1 MNNIPN
7 DSKKNSIEQIEVQVT
22 NNMKQRIQPKGF
34 TMNSNNAN
42 KKNVNSIAN
51 KKFEDGTIS
60 ETRQNK
66 FSNKNLVKN
75 SDFKAINTSPLV
87 KVNKILIQKKFE
99 VDSIKVNKESDI
111 SKNLGQNYSLNKS
124 SSEQKIEVVSK
135 VNETPSVIKSI
146 KSIFDITKTGFAGV
160 GQKKTNQD
168 NFFIHK
174 NFNNNPNSIFMG
186 VWYKIH
192 NVVMD
197 MELWDTKFH
206 YI

>member
-34 TMNSNNAN
+34 TMNSNYAN
-42 KKNVNSIAN
+42 KKIVNSLAN

-87 KVNKILIQKKFE
+87 KVNKILI
-99 VDSIKVNKESDI
+99 
-111 SKNLGQNYSLNKS
+111 
-124 SSEQKIEVVSK
+124 
-135 VNETPSVIKSI
+135 
-146 KSIFDITKTGFAGV
+146 
-160 GQKKTNQD
+160 
-168 NFFIHK
+168 
-174 NFNNNPNSIFMG
+174 
-186 VWYKIH
+186 
-192 NVVMD
+192 
-197 MELWDTKFH
+197 
-206 YI
+206 